1 MEQEQKK
8 ENVWKVIIILLFS
21 LMLGGLGS
29 AADNSYSWV
38 RFTND
43 SIANVNRSEYWDNY
57 DTPYDLPALN
67 STSWTRS
74 GTNVH
79 LTNINDR
86 VCIGCT
92 SASGALQLVGQGTTN
107 GIVFDDGDGNADNGI
122 YMNNYEKMTV
132 RIGGSDSLQFN
143 YGGVIKAKTWKVIN
157 TNDDLRIIGAQQIG
171 QSHPPLGIANE
182 NNLGRIKQSVLKIYN
197 NDRFDGSDT
206 THDFLADGSANIT
219 GDITVNDTFYTEGGV
234 LEVKKKICV
243 GCNETESKSSS
254 GRFIDINGY
263 GITVGRQD
271 AGNSYRFRVGSGNAF
286 GQGLAHSGIFT
297 LSRYDD
303 IALTTG
309 KVDKIKIGGDYM
321 TLGERTYVQARYAS
335 YDSLIAKAPS
345 GATTGNAQIWS
356 NAVGSEVAVVD
367 KDGNFGLMTK
377 LPTHRFNLVGSA
389 NITDDLYVEN
399 QTMMGNGLPTKNT
412 RLTIKPVPDG
422 KGIDIIGT
430 DSGRMGQALKIL
442 ASSTANAELVKISM
456 TGLEGDN
463 VMSVIMD
470 SAGSTGNTMVLQN
483 DGSGSHLTTK
493 ASNEDLRIDTNG
505 NGNIVLLSDEV
516 EVKGSMCLEGS
527 SSCSTPATGD
537 LELEDGSACIGNG
550 GCTPPAGDGN
560 LLIEGT
566 LETQGVYTATNDIN
580 ADASILLEN
589 LMVFEP
595 NAQIIANNGV
605 PLNLPNLNLILT
617 TTGITV
623 DCQDGDGCTVTLT
636 EPALHVGDFNIITCI
651 SVNTCTM
658 VDVNGVAELQ
668 GNANQV
674 LGQYDSIMLWYVSDR
689 WVQIAPI
696 GNV

>member
-1 MEQEQKK
+1 
-8 ENVWKVIIILLFS
+8 
-21 LMLGGLGS
+21 
-29 AADNSYSWV
+29 
-38 RFTND
+38 
-43 SIANVNRSEYWDNY
+43 
-57 DTPYDLPALN
+57 
-67 STSWTRS
+67 
-74 GTNVH
+74 
-79 LTNINDR
+79 
-86 VCIGCT
+86 
-92 SASGALQLVGQGTTN
+92 
-107 GIVFDDGDGNADNGI
+107 
-122 YMNNYEKMTV
+122 
-132 RIGGSDSLQFN
+132 
-143 YGGVIKAKTWKVIN
+143 
-157 TNDDLRIIGAQQIG
+157 
-171 QSHPPLGIANE
+171 
-182 NNLGRIKQSVLKIYN
+182 
-197 NDRFDGSDT
+197 
-206 THDFLADGSANIT
+206 
-219 GDITVNDTFYTEGGV
+219 
-234 LEVKKKICV
+234 
-243 GCNETESKSSS
+243 
-254 GRFIDINGY
+254 
-263 GITVGRQD
+263 
-271 AGNSYRFRVGSGNAF
+271 
-286 GQGLAHSGIFT
+286 
-297 LSRYDD
+297 
-303 IALTTG
+303 
-309 KVDKIKIGGDYM
+309 
-321 TLGERTYVQARYAS
+321 
-335 YDSLIAKAPS
+335 
-345 GATTGNAQIWS
+345 
-356 NAVGSEVAVVD
+356 
-367 KDGNFGLMTK
+367 MTK

-483 DGSGSHLTTK
+483 
-493 ASNEDLRIDTNG
+493 
-505 NGNIVLLSDEV
+505 EV